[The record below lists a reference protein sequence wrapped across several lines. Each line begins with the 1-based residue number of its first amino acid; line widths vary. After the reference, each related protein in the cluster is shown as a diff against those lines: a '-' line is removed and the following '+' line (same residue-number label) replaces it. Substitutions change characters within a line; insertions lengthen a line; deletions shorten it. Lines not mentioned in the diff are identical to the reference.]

1 MYLADPS
8 LYRRYFPTTPG
19 SMSPTLPSASVP
31 PFLPPSQTQAAY
43 PPMYFP
49 DTHTPSTP
57 YPSSSHYPSSMPPPG
72 SMPPPPLSS
81 TTSGAPG
88 SALSPMPP
96 PLHSMHS
103 PSMAMPPPS
112 SASTNGTVTG
122 GGRGSASSRRP
133 SNASSRSRRRSDP
146 RGGAGSSAGVA
157 LAPEDV
163 TPPNGGRTP
172 VREIPIHVAG
182 GAMDVEDLPL
192 RSPRVNG
199 SAAAAAA
206 ATSVHERASL
216 SGGAT
221 PNAIMNGASPSLTPR
236 RQPEVSAFPHIYD
249 HITSLTSVDPFF
261 ASIVSRS
268 LFLFHFGTKT
278 SPRARSSPASPRPSM
293 TIPHTV

>member
-1 MYLADPS
+1 MHDRFQRMREKYDKVTVSHETHQRELETLNAKMKKLQAENDLLLDAMYLADPS

-31 PFLPPSQTQAAY
+31 PFLPPSQPQVAY
-43 PPMYFP
+43 PQMYFP

-122 GGRGSASSRRP
+122 
-133 SNASSRSRRRSDP
+133 
-146 RGGAGSSAGVA
+146 
-157 LAPEDV
+157 
-163 TPPNGGRTP
+163 
-172 VREIPIHVAG
+172 VAG
-182 GAMDVEDLPL
+182 EARHLGGLRMLLPG
-192 RSPRVNG
+192 REG
-199 SAAAAAA
+199 
-206 ATSVHERASL
+206 E
-216 SGGAT
+216 
-221 PNAIMNGASPSLTPR
+221 AI
-236 RQPEVSAFPHIYD
+236 PEAVLGHQRG
-249 HITSLTSVDPFF
+249 
-261 ASIVSRS
+261 SRS
-268 LFLFHFGTKT
+268 LPKMLPRRMADALPCVKFLYMSRVG
-278 SPRARSSPASPRPSM
+278 RWM
-293 TIPHTV
+293 

>member
-8 LYRRYFPTTPG
+8 LYQRYFPTTPG
-19 SMSPTLPSASVP
+19 STSPTLPSASVP
-31 PFLPPSQTQAAY
+31 PFLPRSQPQAAY
-43 PPMYFP
+43 PQTYFP
-49 DTHTPSTP
+49 DPHTPSTP
-57 YPSSSHYPSSMPPPG
+57 YLSSSHYPYSMPPPG

-96 PLHSMHS
+96 PLHSIHS

-122 GGRGSASSRRP
+122 GGRGSSSSRRP

-146 RGGAGSSAGVA
+146 RGGAGSSAGVP
-157 LAPEDV
+157 LAPEDL

-172 VREIPIHVAG
+172 VREISTPVAG
-182 GAMDVEDLPL
+182 GAMNVEDLPL

-199 SAAAAAA
+199 SVAAAVAAA
-206 ATSVHERASL
+206 HERASL

-221 PNAIMNGASPSLTPR
+221 PNAITNGASPSLAPR
-236 RQPEVSAFPHIYD
+236 RQPEVSVFPYIYD
-249 HITSLTSVDPFF
+249 NITSLTRVDPFLALF
-261 ASIVSRS
+261 RS
-268 LFLFHFGTKT
+268 LFPFHFGTKT
-278 SPRARSSPASPRPSM
+278 SLSARSSPASPRLSM
-293 TIPHTV
+293 TTPHTV